1 MFVCVDVCMCT
12 VQFRLIDEQWT
23 QRKGR
28 MQEMSGEKRRRSE
41 RMKKRELEY
50 PQVTGDTF
58 NDGVI
63 LVCLTLLRG
72 GGSCV

>member
-1 MFVCVDVCMCT
+1 
-12 VQFRLIDEQWT
+12 
-23 QRKGR
+23 
-28 MQEMSGEKRRRSE
+28 MSGEKRRRTE
-41 RMKKRELEY
+41 RMKRRELEY
-50 PQVTGDTF
+50 PWVTGVTF

>member
-1 MFVCVDVCMCT
+1 
-12 VQFRLIDEQWT
+12 
-23 QRKGR
+23 
-28 MQEMSGEKRRRSE
+28 MSGEKRRRE
-41 RMKKRELEY
+41 PEY

-58 NDGVI
+58 NGGVI

>member
-1 MFVCVDVCMCT
+1 
-12 VQFRLIDEQWT
+12 
-23 QRKGR
+23 
-28 MQEMSGEKRRRSE
+28 MSGDERRRSE
-41 RMKKRELEY
+41 RMKRRELEY

-72 GGSCV
+72 VGSCV